1 VVKKGLVIAVNFDD
15 LLQQGKIK
23 RIFRAKQKITTPG
36 LISHITQR
44 ATGDTPLFL
53 EDDDYIFMLST
64 LKDVSMKRALDV
76 YAFCLMPNH
85 VHFLLRPCNDML
97 DAAMRDLFSRYAM
110 FFNRKYERKGHLFGG
125 PYRQAICLDDPYLL
139 AASIYIHQNPVKAG
153 LEEDPKKYRWS
164 SVRVYF
170 DKDAPDS
177 FVKPSFVLRLLSK
190 DNSRQKEIYQRLLS
204 TSVPMAGKDISG
216 KKDVVSVVVKALAR
230 RFPSVFSRV
239 RKEKRIASLTGL
251 ELVDDEALDKE
262 LRKLKRKKARTSPK
276 DRKARRFLVNQLIA
290 RGYKRREIAE
300 KLGVSVK
307 TVYNILK
314 TPI

>member
-1 VVKKGLVIAVNFDD
+1 MAKKGLVIAVNFDD

-216 KKDVVSVVVKALAR
+216 KKDVVSVVKALAR

-239 RKEKRIASLTGL
+239 RKEKCIASLTGL